1 MAPCEKTLPPLL
13 IVDDDPLIVKQMVWL
28 LRDDFT
34 VLTAGTFA
42 EAIDMF
48 FKEHPPVAVL
58 DLFLEDPD
66 LENDGL
72 ALLRIFSESDPDFH
86 GIILSGSTDRPKA
99 LEAVRLG
106 AYDLLDKSIDP
117 EFLKQIVTR
126 AFNRARLGRDSRN
139 LAPAVVEDLSPY
151 PAQLVITESP
161 RLQEMLRTLAKV
173 SKTNISVLITGESG
187 TGKEVFA
194 KACHDLSSHRDGPFV
209 AVNCGAI
216 PDNLLE
222 SELFGHEKGAFT
234 GATESRP
241 GKFEVA
247 DKGTLFLDEVAE
259 LPLELQVK
267 LLRVLQ
273 DKVVER
279 VGSRVGKKLDIRIV
293 AATNRDI
300 CERMARGL
308 FREDLYYRLG
318 VMSFHLP
325 PLREREGDILVLSRH
340 FLEKFKGIHM
350 KPQLMDFSQSSY
362 VILKKYSWP
371 GNIRELENRIQ
382 RAVIIANGKWV
393 RPEDLD
399 IVLSD
404 EAGMLPGLS
413 ASTLHDVRADA
424 EKKMLSHALDLA
436 RGNIS
441 QVARVIGTSRPTV
454 HAMIK
459 KYGLNPRTFKTQ

>member
-1 MAPCEKTLPPLL
+1 MPPFEKNSPPVF
-13 IVDDDPLIVKQMVWL
+13 IVDDDPLIVKQLVWL
-28 LRDDFT
+28 LKEEFP

-42 EAIDMF
+42 EGVEVF
-48 FKEHPPVAVL
+48 FKEHPPVAIL
-58 DLFLEDPD
+58 DLFLGDPD

-72 ALLRIFSESDPDFH
+72 ALLRLFSESDPDFH
-86 GIILSGSTDRPKA
+86 GIILSGSADRPKA

-106 AYDLLDKSIDP
+106 AYDLLDKSIEPAD
-117 EFLKQIVTR
+117 LKQIISR
-126 AFNRARLGRDSRN
+126 AYKRALLGRDSRK
-139 LAPAVVEDLSPY
+139 PAIAEVGALPGN

-161 RLQEMLRTLAKV
+161 RLVEMLRTLAKV
-173 SKTNISVLITGESG
+173 SKTNISILITGESG

-279 VGSRVGKKLDIRIV
+279 VGARVGKKLDLRIV

-300 CERMARGL
+300 GERMSRGL

-340 FLEKFKGIHM
+340 FLDKFKVIHM

-362 VILKKYSWP
+362 AILKKYSWP

-382 RAVIIANGKWV
+382 RAVIIANGKWI

-399 IVLSD
+399 IVMSD
-404 EAGMLPGLS
+404 DSGTVAGLPV
-413 ASTLHDVRADA
+413 STLHDVRADA
-424 EKKMLSHALDLA
+424 EKKMLSHALDNA

-454 HAMIK
+454 HALIK
-459 KYGLNPRTFKTQ
+459 KYGLNPRTFRAQ